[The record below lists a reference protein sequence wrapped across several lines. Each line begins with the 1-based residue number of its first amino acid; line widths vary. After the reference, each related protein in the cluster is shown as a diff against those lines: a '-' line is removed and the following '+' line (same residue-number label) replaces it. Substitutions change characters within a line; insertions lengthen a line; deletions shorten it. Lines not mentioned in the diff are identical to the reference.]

1 MPIRV
6 PKLDPLLSAIA
17 DVVHLDSARD
27 RAGIYN
33 VTAMLAYLAWLVGS
47 KSQSPPNSGG
57 LGPKRGPKT
66 GQLGQE
72 GCHFEAQKCQK

>member
-47 KSQSPPNSGG
+47 KS
-57 LGPKRGPKT
+57 
-66 GQLGQE
+66 
-72 GCHFEAQKCQK
+72 

>member
-57 LGPKRGPKT
+57 LGPKKDPRLANWGPRGRP
-66 GQLGQE
+66 L
-72 GCHFEAQKCQK
+72 